1 MQKLHQLQVCITRE
15 YSLLPSYVIERTES
29 YELESM
35 SKMERND
42 RFLIKVSD
50 SIPSLSECNDF
61 VNLPSCGAISS
72 FIGITRDNFQGK
84 RVLKLSY
91 EGYVPMAERE
101 LKKLCLEATQK
112 FSSIARIAIVHILGD
127 CPVGAASVM
136 IFASS
141 PHRREAMDSV
151 QFLIDE
157 LKARIPIWK
166 CEVYEGD
173 EASVW
178 KENIEWYKGKQTRIM
193 VKTHEKNIVHE
204 L

>member
-1 MQKLHQLQVCITRE
+1 
-15 YSLLPSYVIERTES
+15 
-29 YELESM
+29 
-35 SKMERND
+35 
-42 RFLIKVSD
+42 
-50 SIPSLSECNDF
+50 
-61 VNLPSCGAISS
+61 
-72 FIGITRDNFQGK
+72 
-84 RVLKLSY
+84 
-91 EGYVPMAERE
+91 MAERE
-101 LKKLCLEATQK
+101 LKKLCLEPTQK
-112 FSSIARIAIVHILGD
+112 FSSLARIAIVHILGD

-141 PHRREAMDSV
+141 PHRKEAMESV

-193 VKTHEKNIVHE
+193 VKSTKNI
-204 L
+204 LLNDM